1 MEATFN
7 TIQTILSIA
16 MVTLI
21 GIFVIFMG
29 YAIVH
34 LTCNNKNRE
43 DEK

>member
-1 MEATFN
+1 MEAVLS
-7 TIQTILSIA
+7 TIQTIFAIA
-16 MVTLI
+16 MVTVTGAL
-21 GIFVIFMG
+21 VIFMG